1 MITTIVISFLKNALK
16 FLNAFYMINVYRMKS
31 MDMIAA
37 YSNNMYSF
45 FFWSMDYFIKQK

>member
-37 YSNNMYSF
+37 YSNNMYRF
-45 FFWSMDYFIKQK
+45 FLLKYGLFY